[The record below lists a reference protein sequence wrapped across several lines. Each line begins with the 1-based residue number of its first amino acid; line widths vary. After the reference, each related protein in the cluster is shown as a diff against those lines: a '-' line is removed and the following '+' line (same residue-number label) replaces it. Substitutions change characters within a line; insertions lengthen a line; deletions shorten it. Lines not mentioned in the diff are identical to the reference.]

1 MPASTLALLFITA
14 LWAGAQ
20 NALAGGG
27 SFVTFPALLLAGL
40 DVRAANVTSTVA
52 LFPGQAVAGWSTRH
66 LAQLGGKTGTPISL
80 PALFGVS
87 LAGGAAGAVLLL
99 ATPSDAFA
107 RLVPWLV
114 LFATGMFA
122 WGSFGRKPDAAA
134 ARLGPR
140 ATLAIQAAISV
151 YGGYFGGGIGF
162 MMLAAL
168 TFAGIAVRA
177 ASAAR
182 IILAAVINAAA
193 VLVFAFSPDV
203 HWGPAAI
210 VCAGSVLGGLGGAW
224 MLSRIPA
231 TALRAGIVAIGLALT
246 AGLFLREG

>member
-1 MPASTLALLFITA
+1 MTTATAALLFLAA

-40 DVRAANVTSTVA
+40 DIRAANITSTVA
-52 LFPGQAVAGWSTRH
+52 LFPGQAVAGWSSRA
-66 LAQLGGKTGTPISL
+66 LATGADTIGVR
-80 PALFGVS
+80 ALFITS
-87 LAGGAAGAVLLL
+87 LAGGAIGAALLL
-99 ATPSDAFA
+99 ATPTEFFA
-107 RLVPWLV
+107 RLVPFLV
-114 LFATGMFA
+114 LFATAMFA
-122 WGSFGRKPDAAA
+122 WGSFGRKPGAQPP
-134 ARLGPR
+134 RLNPHT
-140 ATLAIQAAISV
+140 TLAIQAAISV

-168 TFAGIAVRA
+168 TFAGVAVRA

-203 HWGPAAI
+203 HWAPAAI
-210 VCAGSVLGGLGGAW
+210 VCVGSVIGGLAGAW
-224 MLSRIPA
+224 LLARIPEK
-231 TALRAGIVAIGLALT
+231 TLRAGVVCVGLALT
-246 AGLFLREG
+246 LGLFLRQG